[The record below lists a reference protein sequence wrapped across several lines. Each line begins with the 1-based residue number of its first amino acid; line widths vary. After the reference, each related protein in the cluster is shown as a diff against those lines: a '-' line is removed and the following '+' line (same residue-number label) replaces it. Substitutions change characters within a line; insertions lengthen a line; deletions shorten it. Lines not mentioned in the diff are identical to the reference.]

1 MVFENGAWVPDAAT
15 VARANVTA
23 LMRDGGFADY
33 PALFRWSAD
42 DRIAFWG
49 GMLDRLG
56 IVFEREPEA
65 VLTDT
70 DSEVADWLP
79 GARMN
84 IAESCF
90 TADPDEVAVV
100 HSRAGHLHRVG
111 YGELRVAVDRFACGF
126 ASAGYGPSDRVAI
139 AMPMTIEAVIA
150 YLGVVLAGGV
160 VVSIADSFAPHEI
173 ATRLRLTE
181 PVVTVTQDR
190 LIRAGRELPM
200 YEKVA
205 EAGAARCIV
214 VETGGSVP
222 LREVD
227 QTWNHF
233 LGAEAPFAAATRTPG
248 DHINVLFSSGTTG
261 TPKVIPWTHTTAIKA
276 ATDGFLHQDIHRG
289 DVVAWPTNLG
299 WMMGPWL
306 IFASFVNGATM
317 ALYDDAPGG
326 RGFLEFVRD
335 AEVTV
340 LGMVPS
346 LVAAWRAGGHLSGID
361 MSRVRVLSST
371 GEASSPDDYRW
382 LMETVEAP
390 MIEYIG
396 GTEIGGGY
404 MAGTVVEPAIPSTF
418 TTPTLGLDVRILDDE
433 GNDAPSGELFVVP
446 PAVGLS
452 NELIGRDHH
461 EVYFAG
467 VPDVGVPLRRHG
479 DHIERLPNGYYR
491 ALGRVDDAMNLGG
504 IKVSSA
510 ELERTVGTVSGVRE
524 VAAVAVPPEGGGPGR
539 LVVFVVPEAGADLD
553 AEAVRAQMQGE
564 IAGELNPL
572 FKIHDVV
579 VIPALPRTASA
590 KVMRRELRDGYPVSE
605 PQ

>member
-1 MVFENGAWVPDAAT
+1 MALENGVWVPDATT

-23 LMRDGGFADY
+23 LMRDRGFPDY
-33 PALFRWSAD
+33 ASLFRWSAD
-42 DRIAFWG
+42 DRAGFWG
-49 GMLDRLG
+49 EMVDRLG
-56 IVFEREPEA
+56 IVLEQEPDA
-65 VLTDT
+65 ILPDAGA
-70 DSEVADWLP
+70 EVADWLS
-79 GARMN
+79 GARLN
-84 IAESCF
+84 IVESCF
-90 TADPDEVAVV
+90 AAGPDEPAVV
-100 HSRAGHLHRVG
+100 YSRAGHLHRVG
-111 YGELRVAVDRFACGF
+111 YGELRTAVDRFAAGF
-126 ASAGYGPSDRVAI
+126 VTAGYGPGDRVAI

-150 YLGVVLAGGV
+150 YLGIVLAGGV

-181 PVVTVTQDR
+181 PVATVTQDR
-190 LIRAGRELPM
+190 FERAGRDLPM
-200 YEKVA
+200 YAKVV

-214 VETGGSVP
+214 VETGRSVA
-222 LREVD
+222 LRAGD

-233 LGAEAPFAAATRTPG
+233 LGAEAPFAAVIRDPA

-276 ATDGFLHQDIHRG
+276 ATDGCLHQDIHG
-289 DVVAWPTNLG
+289 DDVVAWPTNLG

-306 IFASFVNGATM
+306 IFATLLNGAAM
-317 ALYDDAPGG
+317 ALYDDAPGS

-346 LVAAWRAGGHLSGID
+346 LAASWRAAGYLSGID
-361 MSRVRVLSST
+361 LSRVRVLSST

-382 LMETVEAP
+382 LMESVQAP

-404 MAGTVVEPAIPSTF
+404 MSGTVVEPAVPSTF
-418 TTPTLGLDVRILDDE
+418 TTPTLGLDVRILDDN
-433 GNDAPSGELFVVP
+433 GNDATSGELFVVAP
-446 PAVGLS
+446 SMGLS

-479 DHIERLPNGYYR
+479 DHIERLANGYYR
-491 ALGRVDDAMNLGG
+491 AQGRVDDAMNLGG
-504 IKVSSA
+504 IKVASA
-510 ELERTVGTVSGVRE
+510 ELERTIATVSGVRE

-539 LVVFVVPEAGADLD
+539 LVVFVVPDEGTTLD
-553 AEAVRAQMQGE
+553 TETVQAEMQKE
-564 IAGELNPL
+564 IAAELNPL
-572 FKIHDVV
+572 FRIHDVV
-579 VIPALPRTASA
+579 AIPALPRTASA
-590 KVMRRELRDGYPVSE
+590 KVMRRELRDSYAAKE